1 MSQKMAKVIEE
12 DSSKIE
18 TDLQIAK
25 VKIWLQGS
33 ED

>member
-1 MSQKMAKVIEE
+1 MAKVIEE
-12 DSSKIE
+12 DNSKIE

-25 VKIWLQGS
+25 VKIWLQES

>member
-1 MSQKMAKVIEE
+1 MAKVIEE
-12 DSSKIE
+12 DNSKTE